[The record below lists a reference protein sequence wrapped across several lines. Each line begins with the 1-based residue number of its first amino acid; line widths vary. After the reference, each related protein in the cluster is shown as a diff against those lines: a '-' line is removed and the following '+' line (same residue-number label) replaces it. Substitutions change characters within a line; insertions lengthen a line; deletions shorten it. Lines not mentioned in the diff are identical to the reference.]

1 MLPTYHL
8 GLQIF
13 VICLVDRS
21 MTCWVNNTIAYFCLY
36 TSRFL
41 IFWQVWNTW
50 VRLKKNC
57 MVPKWQNIKE
67 TASSNGKN
75 IGRENPLVS
84 DSSPFRW
91 KARPLALNTSTI
103 VNDNQTK
110 GRYDFFKYHA
120 NIRLS
125 QNSLHQAKSWVF
137 GTDFSSTQVFG
148 KAELLTA
155 IIWSLPQAVSS
166 YT

>member
-1 MLPTYHL
+1 
-8 GLQIF
+8 
-13 VICLVDRS
+13 
-21 MTCWVNNTIAYFCLY
+21 
-36 TSRFL
+36 
-41 IFWQVWNTW
+41 
-50 VRLKKNC
+50 

-75 IGRENPLVS
+75 IGREKPLVS

-91 KARPLALNTSTI
+91 KARPLALNTSTF

-125 QNSLHQAKSWVF
+125 QNSLHQAKYEIIYWQVSSWVF